1 MIEEIIMNYFRV
13 EFIKKL
19 SKRFKYLNKKGI
31 SLVEIVLTLAL
42 VGIITPIVLAI
53 FTSSLDIYYSYG
65 RYINQQDK
73 VTDVLN
79 HLRGDIKNA
88 YQFKVDGNVLV
99 LIYSDGTKRIWEIND
114 DKLKFID
121 RLGNVHDVVEG
132 IDTANSSFDYSNSE
146 QVIVLKIQPIKTNTG
161 KYTARN
167 YNKPIITE
175 FSVKYKELLP

>member
-1 MIEEIIMNYFRV
+1 MNYFRV

-99 LIYSDGTKRIWEIND
+99 LIYSDGTTEN
-114 DKLKFID
+114 
-121 RLGNVHDVVEG
+121 LGD
-132 IDTANSSFDYSNSE
+132 
-146 QVIVLKIQPIKTNTG
+146 
-161 KYTARN
+161 
-167 YNKPIITE
+167 
-175 FSVKYKELLP
+175 

>member
-1 MIEEIIMNYFRV
+1 MNYFRV

-65 RYINQQDK
+65 RYIEQQDN
-73 VTDVLN
+73 VSDVLS

-88 YQFKVDGNVLV
+88 YQYKVEDNVLT
-99 LIYSDGTKRIWEIND
+99 LIYSDGTTQRIWKLAD
-114 DKLKFID
+114 SKLKFID
-121 RLGNVHDVVEG
+121 RWGNVHDVVEG